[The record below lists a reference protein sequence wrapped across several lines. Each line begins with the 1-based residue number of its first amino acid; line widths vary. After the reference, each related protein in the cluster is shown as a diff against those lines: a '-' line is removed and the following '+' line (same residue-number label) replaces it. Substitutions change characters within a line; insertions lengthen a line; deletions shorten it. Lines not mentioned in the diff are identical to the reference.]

1 MSFRTSEDQASEP
14 ATPAQRIVILC
25 AGSPLAAMFINGVRK
40 RFPNVMV
47 LREQPESKLTIL
59 RRRGRLVGWTQALGQ
74 AAFGILAKVI
84 GKRSAPR
91 LAAIMETYGL
101 DPVPHCKAT
110 WIEVGSVNSDACRR
124 ALIDAKPDIVLVYG
138 TRIIKKATLACVDA
152 PFINYHAG
160 YNPLYR
166 GQHGAYW
173 ALVSGDREH
182 AGLTIHLV
190 DEGVD
195 TGAVLYQSVSQFAPD
210 DNITTYQ
217 YRQMA
222 DAIPL
227 MLQAAEDALSGRLEV
242 RRNPLPSKQW
252 FMPTVW
258 GYWRTGLSTG
268 VW

>member
-1 MSFRTSEDQASEP
+1 MSLASPTAPAP
-14 ATPAQRIVILC
+14 ATGRIVVLC

-40 RFPNVMV
+40 RFPDVTV
-47 LREQPESKLTIL
+47 LREAPESKWTIM
-59 RRRGRLVGWTQALGQ
+59 RRRARLIGWTEAVGQ
-74 AAFGILAKVI
+74 AAFGILAKLI
-84 GKRSAPR
+84 GKRSSAR
-91 LAAIMETYGL
+91 LAQIMETYDL
-101 DPVPHCKAT
+101 DPQPHCKAS
-110 WIEVGSVNSDACRR
+110 WIEVGSVNSDACRT
-124 ALIDAKPDIVLVYG
+124 ALAAAQPDVVLVYG
-138 TRIIKKATLACVDA
+138 TRIIKKATLDCVRA

-173 ALVSGDREH
+173 ALVSGDRDH
-182 AGLTIHLV
+182 AGLTVHLV

-195 TGAVLYQSVSQFAPD
+195 TGAVLYQAVSSFDAA

-227 MLQAAEDALSGRLEV
+227 MIQAAEDALAGRLQV
-242 RRNPLPSKQW
+242 RGTPLASKQW
-252 FMPTVW
+252 FMPTLW
-258 GYWRTGLSTG
+258 GYCRTGVSTG